1 MIILLC
7 GLSGAGK
14 TTLAKKIKEN
24 LSRAEFPAEV
34 IDADEYRQQLFPDLK
49 YSKEDRFENIRRLG
63 FIANKFSNQGIVTII
78 SAIMPYEAMRS
89 QLINDYDD
97 VKVVYVDC
105 PLPILKARDTKGLYH
120 KAQLPVGHPERVGNL
135 TGVND
140 PFEAPAAPDLYINTY
155 THDITECTG
164 MLLAFIEYER
174 YLLNRQYIAC

>member
-14 TTLAKKIKEN
+14 TTLAQKVKVS
-24 LSRAEFPAEV
+24 LSRIEIPTEV

-63 FIANKFSNQGIVTII
+63 FIANKFSNQGIVTVI

-89 QLINDYDD
+89 QLVNNYDD

-105 PLPILKARDTKGLYH
+105 PLPILKARDTKGLYQ
-120 KAQLPVGHPERVGNL
+120 KAQLPAGHPERVSNL

-140 PFEAPAAPDLYINTY
+140 PFEAPASPHLYINTY
-155 THDITECTG
+155 THDIAECTD
-164 MLLAFIEYER
+164 MLLSFIQHKYQ
-174 YLLNRQYIAC
+174 LLKRQVIAC